1 MMHLLTCFARPFHP
15 HAQRHRLFGWMLLG
29 FCSLNAHAAGVNV
42 NQLVTDS
49 APSIVQVQGV
59 EWVKVKI
66 PEQYKDITDDP
77 VYQSLSSIFLDHPN
91 AGGQAAPVVKKRIT
105 GSGFIISSTG
115 RIATNYQWVKG
126 KHEIFVIL
134 PDKRQFKARVTR
146 TEPKN
151 DLAILQ
157 ISANGLPAIGLA
169 RQVEEGEGVIAIG
182 ANKKGVSVGVIVSTP
197 AQTPAIGLVSDVTA
211 NRDNSGGP
219 LLNVYGQVLG
229 INSTQTRAPLGLYRH
244 ASLGKL
250 SSDGYDKASETI
262 NFLSQIGF
270 SARNLDQTQSAALGL
285 TNMAGA
291 LVTQV
296 RSGSI
301 AANADLQKGDVI
313 IALETQSVVDA
324 SDLNALPD
332 FLRQDNQ
339 AKIRVFRTGES
350 LELSLSNPKTQAT
363 PASWTWQRLGLRVRT
378 LTTAQKDA
386 LAIGSGVLI
395 TGVQGSAQA
404 NGLQTGD
411 VIVSINQTPLN
422 STTQLNQMAQGLG
435 SGDSVALYVIR
446 GETRQFI
453 TLSVDE

>member
-1 MMHLLTCFARPFHP
+1 MMHLLTRFARPFHP
-15 HAQRHRLFGWMLLG
+15 HAQRQRLFGWMLLG

-134 PDKRQFKARVTR
+134 PDTRQFKARVTR

-301 AANADLQKGDVI
+301 AANAGLQKGDVI

>member
-1 MMHLLTCFARPFHP
+1 MMHLLTRFARPFHP

-77 VYQSLSSIFLDHPN
+77 VYQSLSSIFLDNPN
-91 AGGQAAPVVKKRIT
+91 AGKQAAPVVKKRIT
-105 GSGFIISSTG
+105 GSGFIIGSAG
-115 RIATNYQWVKG
+115 RIATNYQWVKD

-134 PDKRQFKARVTR
+134 SDKRQFKARVTR

-157 ISANGLPAIGLA
+157 IAATGLRAIGLA
-169 RQVEEGEGVIAIG
+169 HQVEEGEGVIAIG

-197 AQTPAIGLVSDVTA
+197 AQTPAIGLVSDVTVS
-211 NRDNSGGP
+211 RDNSGGP

-229 INSTQTRAPLGLYRH
+229 INSTQTRAPMGLYRH
-244 ASLGKL
+244 ASLAKL
-250 SSDGYDKASETI
+250 SSDGYDKVSETV

-301 AANADLQKGDVI
+301 AANAGLQKGDVI

>member
-1 MMHLLTCFARPFHP
+1 M
-15 HAQRHRLFGWMLLG
+15 
-29 FCSLNAHAAGVNV
+29 
-42 NQLVTDS
+42 
-49 APSIVQVQGV
+49 
-59 EWVKVKI
+59 
-66 PEQYKDITDDP
+66 
-77 VYQSLSSIFLDHPN
+77 
-91 AGGQAAPVVKKRIT
+91 
-105 GSGFIISSTG
+105 
-115 RIATNYQWVKG
+115 
-126 KHEIFVIL
+126 

-301 AANADLQKGDVI
+301 AANAGLQKGDVI

>member
-1 MMHLLTCFARPFHP
+1 MHLLTRLPHPFHLRT
-15 HAQRHRLFGWMLLG
+15 QRNRLFGWMLLG
-29 FCSLNAHAAGVNV
+29 CCSLNTHAGVNV

-77 VYQSLSSIFLDHPN
+77 VYQSLSSIFLDNPN
-91 AGGQAAPVVKKRIT
+91 AGKQAAPVVKKRIT
-105 GSGFIISSTG
+105 GSGFIIGSAG

-126 KHEIFVIL
+126 KHEVFVIL

-157 ISANGLPAIGLA
+157 IAATGLPAIGLA
-169 RQVEEGEGVIAIG
+169 HQVEEGEGVIAIG
-182 ANKKGVSVGVIVSTP
+182 ANKKGASVGVIVSTP
-197 AQTPAIGLVSDVTA
+197 AQTPAIGLVSDVTVS
-211 NRDNSGGP
+211 RDNSGGP

-244 ASLGKL
+244 APLGKL
-250 SSDGYDKASETI
+250 SSDGYDKAAETV

-296 RSGSI
+296 RNGSI
-301 AANADLQKGDVI
+301 AANAGLQKGDVI

-339 AKIRVFRTGES
+339 AKIRVFRAGES
-350 LELSLSNPKTQAT
+350 LELSLSNPKLQAT
-363 PASWTWQRLGLRVRT
+363 PASWAWQRLGLRTRT

-395 TGVQGSAQA
+395 TDVQGSAQA
-404 NGLQTGD
+404 NGLQAGD

-422 STTQLNQMAQGLG
+422 STTQLNQIAQGLS
-435 SGDSVALYVIR
+435 SGDSVALYIIR

-453 TLSVDE
+453 TLSVGE